1 MLIATGLVHKLPTI
15 EGITTDEER
24 DFSIRLPENV
34 FCPIRSKEQ
43 HIKFNTFMNKH
54 TIKNLLVLG
63 YNVESLEFIYA
74 LKREFPDV
82 KLTVLDTERDSQISE
97 HLGPE
102 IEKAIVKEYSSRDVN
117 FFIKIKDEI
126 FYSNKYSAKN
136 LLKDKT
142 VDPKKKGKLFLAK
155 IKGK

>member
-1 MLIATGLVHKLPTI
+1 
-15 EGITTDEER
+15 
-24 DFSIRLPENV
+24 
-34 FCPIRSKEQ
+34 
-43 HIKFNTFMNKH
+43 MNKN
-54 TIKNLLVLG
+54 TIKSLLVLG

-117 FFIKIKDEI
+117 FFIKIKEEI
-126 FYSNKYSAKN
+126 FYSNKFSAKN
-136 LLKDKT
+136 LLKDKIA
-142 VDPKKKGKLFLAK
+142 DPKTKGKLYMAK
-155 IKGK
+155 NKGKEPKPEPI